1 MVSQVKIKDIAEMA
15 GVSVG
20 TVDRVLHNRG
30 HVSPARRKA
39 VEDVLAEVEYKH
51 NLHTSAVSLR
61 KGYKIVVTIPT
72 AIPGEFWDTVYEGID
87 HALQEYSD
95 IKIECVFKYYNQFD
109 IYSCRAVFD
118 KIPEM
123 GADAVIINPTF
134 KSETTRLC
142 AELDRRNIVYS
153 FVDSLLEDANPI
165 SSFTTDQYICGY
177 LLAKILKGLS
187 ERKGTYAMFRSSRIG
202 NERSNNSYEKLLGF
216 NDYFKECGYEGNVE
230 VFSFSV
236 IDPEES
242 ERRIVE
248 FLDSHPDLIG
258 IATSNSRGY
267 IIADILKKYGRQDIR
282 LVSFDLTDNNR
293 RCIMD
298 GSIHAVLCQHPML
311 QGFSAVKTILEYLLY
326 NKKKDMVNRL
336 MPIDILTKENLP
348 FFHEI
353 MD

>member
-1 MVSQVKIKDIAEMA
+1 MA

-20 TVDRVLHNRG
+20 TVDRILHNRG

-39 VEDVLAEVEYKH
+39 VEDVLAEVGYKH

-61 KGYKIVVTIPT
+61 KGYKIIVTIPT
-72 AIPGEFWDTVYEGID
+72 AVPGEFWDTVYNGINY
-87 HALQEYSD
+87 ALQEYAD
-95 IKIECVFKYYNQFD
+95 IKIDCSFMYYNQFD

-118 KIPEM
+118 RILEM
-123 GADAVIINPTF
+123 EVDAVIINPTF

-142 AELDRRNIVYS
+142 AELDKKNTVYS
-153 FVDSLLEDANPI
+153 FIDSLLEEASPI
-165 SSFTTDQYICGY
+165 SSFTTDQYTCGY

-187 ERKGTYAMFRSSRIG
+187 ERIGTYAMFRSSRIG

-216 NDYFKECGYEGNVE
+216 KDFFRDCEYKGTVE
-230 VFSFSV
+230 EFSFSV

-242 ERRIVE
+242 EKRILS
-248 FLDSHPDLIG
+248 FLDTHPDLIG

-267 IIADILKKYGRQDIR
+267 IIADILKKHNRQNIR

-293 RCIMD
+293 RCITD

-311 QGFSAVKTILEYLLY
+311 QGFYAVKTILEYLLY
-326 NKKKDMVNRL
+326 NKKETTGRL

-348 FFHEI
+348 FFQEI
-353 MD
+353 M